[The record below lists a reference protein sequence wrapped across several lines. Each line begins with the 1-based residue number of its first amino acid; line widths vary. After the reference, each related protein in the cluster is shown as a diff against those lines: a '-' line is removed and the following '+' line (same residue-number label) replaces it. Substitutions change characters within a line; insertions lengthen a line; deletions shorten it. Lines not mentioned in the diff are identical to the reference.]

1 MTDDDI
7 FQRIK
12 SIFIEEF
19 ELEPEQLVPE
29 ATLFDD
35 LGLDSLEGEEEGL
48 ALADSDELG
57 LALADGLAL
66 TEAEGLTLGLALAL
80 RLEDLQEENI
90 SSGLALIRRT
100 FQRLREIC

>member
-1 MTDDDI
+1 MSMTDDDI

-35 LGLDSLEGEEEGL
+35 LGLDSLDAVDMVVALEKEFGVKVRDEESIRSVRTL
-48 ALADSDELG
+48 DDLHRLLLSIHAQMTDSDKET
-57 LALADGLAL
+57 AA
-66 TEAEGLTLGLALAL
+66 
-80 RLEDLQEENI
+80 
-90 SSGLALIRRT
+90 
-100 FQRLREIC
+100 

>member
-19 ELEPEQLVPE
+19 ELEPEQLLPE

-35 LGLDSLEGEEEGL
+35 LGLDSLDAVDMVVALEKEFGVKVKDEESIRSVRTL
-48 ALADSDELG
+48 DDLHRLLLSIHAQMTDSDKET
-57 LALADGLAL
+57 AA
-66 TEAEGLTLGLALAL
+66 
-80 RLEDLQEENI
+80 
-90 SSGLALIRRT
+90 
-100 FQRLREIC
+100 